1 VIRTLLIHQYRK
13 IHLRDPLLPHS
24 LLPADWIGAQAYELC
39 RDLYRRVFAA
49 AEEHITTTA
58 ETLDSKLSTPVRDT
72 YKRFG
77 GLTV

>member
-1 VIRTLLIHQYRK
+1 
-13 IHLRDPLLPHS
+13 LPT
-24 LLPADWIGAQAYELC
+24 DWIGAQAYDLC

-49 AEEHITTTA
+49 AEEHITATA
-58 ETLDSKLSTPVRDT
+58 ETLDNKLSAPVRDT